1 MIRVL
6 VCALVLCAPAAV
18 MAQDAPTPERALKKC
33 RICHGGTLLGKKK
46 VPPIAGL
53 RERRVLKALT
63 SEVPKLMRPI
73 VAGLSEAE
81 KKAVATFLS
90 QIQPRVPAGAK

>member
-1 MIRVL
+1 
-6 VCALVLCAPAAV
+6 
-18 MAQDAPTPERALKKC
+18 MAQDAPSPERALKKC

-53 RERRVLKALT
+53 KERRVLKALT

-90 QIQPRVPAGAK
+90 QIEPPAPPAPAGAK